1 MRYATFST
9 ADDPT
14 PRLGAVFGEGMADV
28 RRLIGE
34 RSSADVL
41 TLQGL
46 IQSGPDSWQRTA
58 QRLHSASS
66 DTASTRRYPLA
77 DVRWHAPLPRP
88 LKNVICLGLNYKSHA
103 IESATAF
110 GRETKIPTVPVFF
123 TKAPTTVS
131 GPYDAIPW
139 DQAVSAEVDY
149 EAELGVIIGLGGK
162 NIARAKALGHVFGYT
177 VINDVSA
184 RDLQRR
190 HLQWFK
196 GKSLDGFCPMGPVV
210 VTSDEF
216 GDPQN
221 KMLTLRV
228 NGDRRQSANTA
239 DMLFAVDVII
249 EFLSKGM
256 TIEAGDIIATGT
268 PEGVGFG
275 RTPPEF
281 LKEGDVVET
290 EIEGIGVMRNRV
302 VLEKSA

>member
-9 ADDPT
+9 ADNPT
-14 PRLGAVFGEGMADV
+14 PRLGAVLGDKMADIG
-28 RRLIGE
+28 RLPGAA
-34 RSSADVL
+34 SPADVL
-41 TLQGL
+41 TLPDL
-46 IQSGPDSWQRTA
+46 IRSGPDVWRRTA
-58 QRLHSASS
+58 ERIDSASS
-66 DTASTRRYPLA
+66 GKAFTAHYGPA
-77 DVRWHAPLPRP
+77 DIRWHAPLPRP
-88 LKNVICLGLNYKSHA
+88 RKNVVCLGLNYRSHA

-110 GRETKIPTVPVFF
+110 GRETKLPAVPVFF

-139 DQAVSAEVDY
+139 DRAATGQVDY
-149 EAELGVIIGLGGK
+149 EAELGVIIGIDGK
-162 NIARAKALGHVFGYT
+162 NIPRATALEHVFGYT

-184 RDLQRR
+184 RDLQRG

-221 KMLTLRV
+221 KTLTLRV
-228 NGDRRQSANTA
+228 NGDRRQHANTA
-239 DMLFAVDVII
+239 DMLFPVDVII

-256 TIEAGDIIATGT
+256 TIEAGDVIATGT

-281 LKEGDVVET
+281 LKDGDVVET

-302 VLEKSA
+302 VLENDG

>member
-14 PRLGAVFGEGMADV
+14 PRLGAVFSDWMADISK
-28 RRLIGE
+28 LAGGPP
-34 RSSADVL
+34 ATL
-41 TLQGL
+41 TLPDL
-46 IQSGPDSWQRTA
+46 IQSGPHSWRRA
-58 QRLHSASS
+58 AERLQSASS
-66 DTASTRRYPLA
+66 EKGFTGHYRLA

-88 LKNVICLGLNYKSHA
+88 RKNVICLGLNYKSHA

-110 GRETKIPTVPVFF
+110 GRETKLPTVPVFF
-123 TKAPTTVS
+123 TKAPTTVN
-131 GPYDAIPW
+131 GPYDVIPW
-139 DQAVSAEVDY
+139 DQGATEQVDY
-149 EAELGVIIGLGGK
+149 EAELGVVIGLEGK
-162 NIARAKALGHVFGYT
+162 NIPRAKALDHVFGYT
-177 VINDVSA
+177 IINDVSA

-190 HLQWFK
+190 HMQWFK

-221 KMLTLRV
+221 KTLALRV
-228 NGDRRQSANTA
+228 NGDRRQFANTA

-249 EFLSKGM
+249 EFLSTGM

-281 LKEGDVVET
+281 LKDGDVVET

-302 VLEKSA
+302 VAQRSA